1 MNNYSKNEKATNA
14 KQEEGNRNVIKCHWT
29 NYLQPI
35 ILSFMVLYL
44 FSLIAFDLFDY
55 IRALIY
61 DYDYPRVGKLIFMSI
76 LVSLIGIPLIYFI
89 IRSIFVD
96 LKGKLEYTDTSL
108 HYEGYNFDFFPRKT
122 IVDLN
127 FSEIAYMH
135 IYVDKFGKFQREVM
149 RVRKTDGTK
158 MELNICYFYI
168 EDTTKLMYQ
177 HLVDQVNAL
186 HQQDVKKF
194 QITIHNHKGFIF
206 GYLNLNIYVNKEMS
220 NSSESTYTVNV
231 KTGDILAIKR
241 GSDTHI
247 FRLQDPSL
255 THYYI
260 DDSMNTFKITTAKE

>member
-1 MNNYSKNEKATNA
+1 MNNYSKNEKIRNA
-14 KQEEGNRNVIKCHWT
+14 KEAESNRNVIKCHWI
-29 NYLQPI
+29 NYLQPLTFS
-35 ILSFMVLYL
+35 ILVLYL
-44 FSLIAFDLFDY
+44 FYLIAPDLFDY
-55 IRALIY
+55 TRALIY
-61 DYDYPRVGKLIFMSI
+61 DYDYPRVGKLMFMSLFI
-76 LVSLIGIPLIYFI
+76 SLIGIPLIYFI

-96 LKGKLEYTDTSL
+96 LKGKLEYTDTSM

-122 IVDLN
+122 IVELN

-158 MELNICYFYI
+158 IELNICYFYI

-241 GSDTHI
+241 GCDTHI

-260 DDSMNTFKITTAKE
+260 DDSMNTFEITTAKE